1 MIKMNLKFF
10 IQWVWKINLNKLS
23 EFKSLIDASKALNK
37 SGAKIIALEFLD
49 RALAMDLTFSK
60 ERIVEVHKLRGEIRF
75 WMDHINQSINDFS
88 YAIEIE
94 PQNPELYYWRGMLY
108 YISNQ
113 LNESLEDF
121 TVGVDFE
128 PFRDLTKTLMNKLRQ
143 KIKSQLW

>member
-1 MIKMNLKFF
+1 M
-10 IQWVWKINLNKLS
+10 NKLS
-23 EFKSLIDASKALNK
+23 EFQCLIEGSKALDK

-60 ERIVEVHKLRGEIRF
+60 ERIVEVYKLRGKIRF
-75 WMDHINQSINDFS
+75 EMDHINQSINDFS

-128 PFRDLTKTLMNKLRQ
+128 PFRDLTKKLMSKLRQ
-143 KIKSQLW
+143 KMKNELR

>member
-1 MIKMNLKFF
+1 M
-10 IQWVWKINLNKLS
+10 NKLS

-37 SGAKIIALEFLD
+37 SGAKIIALEFID

-60 ERIVEVHKLRGEIRF
+60 ERIVEVYKLRVKIRF
-75 WMDHINQSINDFS
+75 EMDHINQSINDFS

-121 TVGVDFE
+121 KVGVDFE
-128 PFRDLTKTLMNKLRQ
+128 PFRDLTKKLMNKLKQ
-143 KIKSQLW
+143 KMKNELR